1 MTGGRFTPSGGGVAS
16 LNDFTGDSFLR
27 RAGRQLVVTIYGA
40 MRVIR
45 LYPPEN
51 EAVKNALEELA
62 GAARAILDRE
72 HELEFRASNEFIFV
86 NSTRLRLDLDNY
98 ASFSQILSTLRAC
111 GIGSFR
117 VMPEAQARDWL
128 VFLSQLMAEAKSG
141 TDATIGDWLERLQ
154 GAGVHAFDLGPPLHT
169 EDDTDF
175 QQRAK
180 EAAKRTY
187 AQSVAVT
194 KDVINSVRMGQ
205 APSIQKIKRVVQSI
219 VDQILN
225 EETSLLG
232 LTTIRDYDEYTF
244 THSVNVCIFSV
255 ALGRRLGLSKL
266 QLYDLGLAA
275 LFHDIG
281 KSRVPLTVLNKTENL
296 SDDDWRWLAA
306 HPWLGV
312 LALFHMRGQQ
322 ELPYRAMVVC
332 FEHHMKMDL
341 TGYPKPVRPRE
352 QSIFSRIV
360 AVADGFDAAT
370 TRRAYQT
377 VPMSPAAV
385 LAGMRDNPRRGMDQ
399 VIVKGFINLLGVFPV
414 GTLVVLDTF
423 ELAIV
428 HASNPRPEAMSR
440 PIVRI
445 VSDQRGNL
453 LYPGFL
459 VDLSEVG
466 PNGAFK
472 RTIIKT
478 DAPER
483 YGINV
488 GDYFV

>member
-1 MTGGRFTPSGGGVAS
+1 MSGPRITPSAGAQS
-16 LNDFTGDSFLR
+16 LSDFTGDSFLR
-27 RAGRQLVVTIYGA
+27 RAGRQLVVTLYGA

-51 EAVKNALEELA
+51 EAVKNALADLAQAA
-62 GAARAILDRE
+62 GAIMERE
-72 HELEFRASNEFIFV
+72 RELEFRASNEFIFV
-86 NSTRLRLDLDNY
+86 NATRLRLELDNY
-98 ASFSQILSTLRAC
+98 AAFSQILSTLRTC
-111 GIGSFR
+111 GIGSIR
-117 VMPEAQARDWL
+117 LVDSATTRDWL
-128 VFLSQLMAEAKSG
+128 VFLSQLMTGAKG
-141 TDATIGDWLERLQ
+141 GEELTVGDWLERLQ
-154 GAGVHAFDLGPPLHT
+154 AAGVSVFDLGPPLQAE
-169 EDDTDF
+169 EDRDF

-205 APSIQKIKRVVQSI
+205 APSIKKIKRVVQSI

-255 ALGRRLGLSKL
+255 ALGRRLGLTKL

-281 KSRVPLTVLNKTENL
+281 KSRVPLAVLNKTEGL

-322 ELPYRAMVVC
+322 ELPYRAMVVAY
-332 FEHHMKMDL
+332 EHHMKMDL
-341 TGYPKPVRPRE
+341 SGYPRPIRPRE

-370 TRRAYQT
+370 SRRAYQT
-377 VPMSPAAV
+377 VPLSPAAV
-385 LAGMRDNPRRGMDQ
+385 LAGMRDNPRRGMDP
-399 VIVKGFINLLGVFPV
+399 VVVKGFINLLGVFPV
-414 GTLVVLDTF
+414 GTMVVLDTF
-423 ELAIV
+423 ELALV
-428 HASNPRPEAMSR
+428 HATSPRPEAMAR

-445 VSDQRGNL
+445 VSDARGNV
-453 LYPGFL
+453 LYPGTL
-459 VDLSEVG
+459 VDLSETAADG
-466 PNGAFK
+466 SFK

-478 DAPER
+478 DNPER

>member
-1 MTGGRFTPSGGGVAS
+1 MTGNRITPTSAAG
-16 LNDFTGDSFLR
+16 LTDFTGDTFLR

-51 EAVKNALEELA
+51 EAVRHALDELA
-62 GAARAILDRE
+62 TSARLILQKE
-72 HELEFRASNEFIFV
+72 GELEFRASSEFIFV
-86 NSTRLRLDLDNY
+86 NATRLRLDLDNY
-98 ASFSQILSTLRAC
+98 ASFSQILSTLKAC

-117 VMPEAQARDWL
+117 ATSELQARDWL
-128 VFLSQLMAEAKSG
+128 VFLSIIMAEAKAG
-141 TDATIGDWLERLQ
+141 NEPTTGDLLEKLAA
-154 GAGVHAFDLGPPLHT
+154 AGVTALDLGPPQHA
-169 EDDTDF
+169 DDSEF
-175 QQRAK
+175 QERAK

-205 APSIQKIKRVVQSI
+205 APSIKKIKRVVQSI

-281 KSRVPLTVLNKTENL
+281 KSRVPLTVLNKTDGL
-296 SDDDWRWLAA
+296 TDDDWRWLAA

-322 ELPYRAMVVC
+322 ELPYRAMVVAV
-332 FEHHMKMDL
+332 EHHMKMDL
-341 TGYPKPVRPRE
+341 TGYPKPIRPRE

-370 TRRAYQT
+370 SRRAYQT

-385 LAGMRDNPRRGMDQ
+385 LAGMRDNPRRGMDP
-399 VIVKGFINLLGVFPV
+399 VVVKGFINLLGVFPV

-428 HASNPRPEAMSR
+428 HASNPVPEAMSR
-440 PIVRI
+440 PIVRL
-445 VSDQRGNL
+445 VSDDRGNV
-453 LYPGFL
+453 LYPGHL
-459 VDLSEVG
+459 VDLTEQAPSG
-466 PNGAFK
+466 SFR

-478 DAPER
+478 DTPER

>member
-1 MTGGRFTPSGGGVAS
+1 MSTARLTPVGGAPT

-27 RAGRQLVVTIYGA
+27 RAGRHLVVTIYGA

-51 EAVKNALEELA
+51 EAVKHALDELA
-62 GAARAILDRE
+62 SAARQILERE
-72 HELEFRASNEFIFV
+72 KELEFRASNEFIFV
-86 NSTRLRLDLDNY
+86 NATRLRLDLDNY
-98 ASFSQILSTLRAC
+98 ASFSQILSLLRVC
-111 GIGSFR
+111 GVGSFR
-117 VMPEAQARDWL
+117 VSEEATARDWL
-128 VFLSQLMAEAKSG
+128 VFLSVLMAEAK
-141 TDATIGDWLERLQ
+141 DAEQPTIGDLLERLE
-154 GAGVHAFDLGPPLHT
+154 GAGVHAFDLGPPQEN

-175 QQRAK
+175 QRRAK
-180 EAAKRTY
+180 EAAKRTS

-194 KDVINSVRMGQ
+194 KEVINSVRMGQ
-205 APSIQKIKRVVQSI
+205 APSIKKIKRVVQSI

-225 EETSLLG
+225 EETSLVG

-281 KSRVPLTVLNKTENL
+281 KSRVPLSVLNKIESLN
-296 SDDDWRWLAA
+296 DDDWRWLAA

-312 LALFHMRGQQ
+312 LTLFHMRGQQ
-322 ELPYRAMVVC
+322 ELPYRAMVVAH
-332 FEHHMKMDL
+332 EHHMKTDL
-341 TGYPKPVRPRE
+341 TGYPKAIRPRE

-370 TRRAYQT
+370 TRRVYAT

-385 LAGMRDNPRRGMDQ
+385 LAGMRDNVRRGFDP

-423 ELAIV
+423 ELALV
-428 HASNPRPEAMSR
+428 HASNPRPEALSR

-445 VSDQRGNL
+445 VSDDRGNI
-453 LYPGFL
+453 LYPGTL
-459 VDLSEVG
+459 ADLTEQVDG
-466 PNGAFK
+466 GAFR

-478 DAPER
+478 DDPGR

>member
-1 MTGGRFTPSGGGVAS
+1 MTSNRITPATGGPT

-27 RAGRQLVVTIYGA
+27 RAGRQLVVTLYGA

-51 EAVKNALEELA
+51 EAVRNALDELA
-62 GAARAILDRE
+62 TTARTILE
-72 HELEFRASNEFIFV
+72 KEGELECRASSEFIFV

-111 GIGSFR
+111 GVGSFR
-117 VMPEAQARDWL
+117 VLPEARSRDWL
-128 VFLSQLMAEAKSG
+128 VFLSLLMAEAKAG
-141 TDATIGDWLERLQ
+141 NELTTGELLGKLE
-154 GAGVHAFDLGPPLHT
+154 GAGVTSFDLGPQQHA
-169 EDDTDF
+169 DDSDF
-175 QQRAK
+175 QERAK

-194 KDVINSVRMGQ
+194 RDVINSVRMGQ
-205 APSIQKIKRVVQSI
+205 APSIRKIKRVVQGI

-275 LFHDIG
+275 LFHDLG
-281 KSRVPLTVLNKTENL
+281 KSRVPLSVLNKTDGL
-296 SDDDWRWLAA
+296 TDDDWRWLAA

-322 ELPYRAMVVC
+322 ELPYRAMVVAV
-332 FEHHMKMDL
+332 EHHMKMDL
-341 TGYPKPVRPRE
+341 TGYPKPIRPRE

-370 TRRAYQT
+370 SRRAYQT

-385 LAGMRDNPRRGMDQ
+385 LAGMRDNPRRGMDP
-399 VIVKGFINLLGVFPV
+399 VVVKGFINLLGVFPV

-428 HASNPRPEAMSR
+428 HASNPVPEAMSR

-445 VSDQRGNL
+445 VSDDRGNV
-453 LYPGFL
+453 LYPGNL
-459 VDLSEVG
+459 VDLTEQG
-466 PNGAFK
+466 PSGGYK

-478 DAPER
+478 DTPER

>member
-1 MTGGRFTPSGGGVAS
+1 MSGARLTPPGGALADFSGDG
-16 LNDFTGDSFLR
+16 FLR
-27 RAGRQLVVTIYGA
+27 KAGRQLVVTVHGA

-51 EAVKNALEELA
+51 EAVTKALDDLAAAA
-62 GAARAILDRE
+62 GAILARE
-72 HELEFRASNEFIFV
+72 QELEFRASAEFIFV
-86 NSTRLRLDLDNY
+86 NATRLRLDLDNY
-98 ASFSQILSTLRAC
+98 AAFSQILSTLRAC
-111 GIGSFR
+111 GLGSFR
-117 VMPEAQARDWL
+117 AIAAPTARDWL
-128 VFLSQLMAEAKSG
+128 VFLSQLMAQAKAG
-141 TDATIGDWLERLQ
+141 EELPVADWLERLA
-154 GAGVHAFDLGPPLHT
+154 GAGVTVFDLGPPQ
-169 EDDTDF
+169 EVPQDEDF

-194 KDVINSVRMGQ
+194 KEVINSVRMGQ
-205 APSIQKIKRVVQSI
+205 ATSIKKIKRVVQSI

-281 KSRVPLTVLNKTENL
+281 KSRVPLAVLNKAEGLT
-296 SDDDWRWLAA
+296 DDDWRWLAA

-322 ELPYRAMVVC
+322 ELPYRAMIVA
-332 FEHHMKMDL
+332 FEHHMKTDL
-341 TGYPKPVRPRE
+341 TGYPRPVRPRQ

-370 TRRAYQT
+370 SRRAYQT
-377 VPMSPAAV
+377 VPLSPAAV
-385 LAGMRDNPRRGMDQ
+385 LAGMRDNPRRGFDP

-428 HASNPRPEAMSR
+428 HASSPRPEALSR
-440 PIVRI
+440 PIVRV
-445 VSDQRGNL
+445 VSDARGNL
-453 LYPGFL
+453 LYPGHL
-459 VDLSEVG
+459 VDLAETTST
-466 PNGAFK
+466 GAYR

-478 DAPER
+478 DNPER
-483 YGINV
+483 YGINI

>member
-1 MTGGRFTPSGGGVAS
+1 MTPASGGAS

-51 EAVKNALEELA
+51 EAVKNALDDLA
-62 GAARAILDRE
+62 SAARAILDRE
-72 HELEFRASNEFIFV
+72 GELECRASNEFIFV

-111 GIGSFR
+111 SVGSFR
-117 VMPEAQARDWL
+117 VAPEVQPRDWL
-128 VFLSQLMAEAKSG
+128 VFLSLIMAEAKAG
-141 TDATIGDWLERLQ
+141 NDNTIGDLLEKLQ
-154 GAGVHAFDLGPPLHT
+154 GAGVLTFDLGPPLHA

-205 APSIQKIKRVVQSI
+205 APSIKKIKRVVQSI

-281 KSRVPLTVLNKTENL
+281 KSRVPLAVLNKTDGL
-296 SDDDWRWLAA
+296 TDDDWRWLAA

-322 ELPYRAMVVC
+322 ELPYRAMVVV

-341 TGYPKPVRPRE
+341 TGYPKAIRSRE

-370 TRRAYQT
+370 SRRAYQT

-385 LAGMRDNPRRGMDQ
+385 LAGMRDNPKRGMDP
-399 VIVKGFINLLGVFPV
+399 VVVKGFINLLGVFPV

-423 ELAIV
+423 ELAVV
-428 HASNPRPEAMSR
+428 HASNPRLEAMSR

-445 VSDQRGNL
+445 VSDDRGNV
-453 LYPGFL
+453 LYPGNL
-459 VDLSEVG
+459 VDLSELV
-466 PNGAFK
+466 PSGAYK

>member
-1 MTGGRFTPSGGGVAS
+1 MNTGRITPSAGGAS

-27 RAGRQLVVTIYGA
+27 RAGRQLVVTVYGA

-51 EAVKNALEELA
+51 EAVRNALDDLA
-62 GAARAILDRE
+62 ASARTILDRE
-72 HELEFRASNEFIFV
+72 SELEFRASNEFIFV

-111 GIGSFR
+111 GVGSFR
-117 VMPEAQARDWL
+117 VSPQVQARDWL
-128 VFLSQLMAEAKSG
+128 VFLSLIMAEAKAG
-141 TDATIGDWLERLQ
+141 AEHTIGDLLEKLQ
-154 GAGVHAFDLGPPLHT
+154 HAGVSTFDLGPPQHA
-169 EDDTDF
+169 DDDSDF

-205 APSIQKIKRVVQSI
+205 APSIKKIKRVVQSI

-255 ALGRRLGLSKL
+255 ALGRRLGMSKL

-275 LFHDIG
+275 LFHDLG
-281 KSRVPLTVLNKTENL
+281 KSRVPVAVLNKSEGLT
-296 SDDDWRWLAA
+296 DDDWRWLAA

-322 ELPYRAMVVC
+322 ELPYRAMVVAM
-332 FEHHMKMDL
+332 EHHMKMDL
-341 TGYPKPVRPRE
+341 TGYPKPIRPRE

-385 LAGMRDNPRRGMDQ
+385 LAGMRDNPRRGMDP
-399 VIVKGFINLLGVFPV
+399 VVVKGFINLLGVFPV

-423 ELAIV
+423 ELALV
-428 HASNPRPEAMSR
+428 HACNPRPEAMSR

-445 VSDQRGNL
+445 VSDERGNV
-453 LYPGFL
+453 LYPGTL
-459 VDLSEVG
+459 VDLSEL
-466 PNGAFK
+466 ATDTSFK